1 MPVVATIRPSEYF
14 STDEW
19 ADLSGV
25 SRWRGLALVAHCW
38 AVIGLALWASFASA
52 NPLANPLVWLAAI
65 WVIGGRQLGLAILMH
80 DAAHGLLH
88 PNKAVNDFV
97 GQWLCGAPIGVPLV
111 AYRDYHL
118 KHHRYTQQP
127 EDPDLILSAPFPVSR
142 ASLRRK
148 FIRDLTGQTFLKQF
162 GTELLTAMGKNPTAS
177 QAEVKLARRTAF
189 AQELTNLI
197 LFIGL
202 WLVGAGWYYF
212 LWFIARAS
220 VYLLVLRIRNIA
232 EHACMSTG
240 EDPFTHART
249 TKANWFE
256 RALVAP
262 YFVNYHSEH
271 HLFMYLPCYRLPAM
285 HRALSAKNLTEK
297 MTIAPNY
304 RSVLRRVVAG

>member
-1 MPVVATIRPSEYF
+1 MPVVATIRPTEYF
-14 STDEW
+14 SPEEW
-19 ADLSGV
+19 AQLSGV

-38 AVIGLALWASFASA
+38 GVIGLAIWASVAV
-52 NPLANPLVWLAAI
+52 PNPLVWLSAVI
-65 WVIGGRQLGLAILMH
+65 IIGGRQLGLAILMH

-88 PNKAVNDFV
+88 PNKPVNDFV
-97 GQWLCGAPIGVPLV
+97 GHWLCGAPIGVPLA

-118 KHHRYTQQP
+118 KHHRFTQQP

-162 GTELLTAMGKNPTAS
+162 GTELLTAMSKNPAAS
-177 QAEVKLARRTAF
+177 QAEVKRARRTAF

-240 EDPFTHART
+240 ANPFSHART
-249 TKANWFE
+249 TKANWLE

-271 HLFMYLPCYRLPAM
+271 HLFMYLPCYRLAGM
-285 HRALSAKNLTEK
+285 HRALSAKNLTER